1 MNQDPNIKLS
11 VVKDPVRMVPSKG
24 LALLLAFCLIGPV
37 IGNFSHIVKGIN
49 FEIANDWGKSD
60 NEKEE
65 KRKEMIEEEDNA
77 ESESNDAWMNKQ
89 RMFKPYMA
97 FYAQRSV
104 LQDIIPPP

>member
-11 VVKDPVRMVPSKG
+11 VIKDPARIVPSKG
-24 LALLLAFCLIGPV
+24 LALLLVFCLIGPL
-37 IGNFSHIVKGIN
+37 ISNFSLIVKGIN
-49 FEIANDWGKSD
+49 FEIANDWARSD

-77 ESESNDAWMNKQ
+77 EAESKDAYMNKQ

-97 FYAQRSV
+97 FFAERSV